1 MSLSIFY
8 ECEPWYPA
16 VQSRQH
22 AEPKLRKQS
31 IEKQSLFVWAADR
44 YAIFSYAATIMS
56 LSIFYEYYN
65 DIERLRRSFRCFSVD
80 RGAVLGLAFE
90 RLVVGALLCW
100 RRAFC
105 LSISKPAAFYHPPGK
120 YSKNCYAILP
130 PCTEPVS
137 RKGRRGKSKKQRRK
151 AKNAYLRRELAAGLM
166 AGENKDLNAEA
177 DAWTY
182 GTLKI
187 FWLDESIFSHF
198 SDKEIERLLIGSGR
212 KRQIRRVKR
221 MVETGKSRRACAHW
235 KRQASYRNEQVK
247 KCLTDSMVQVYK
259 KMFTYW
265 KENWNLRRKVKKFLI
280 DSIIQ
285 AGRKLFA
292 YWKENTNDSR
302 FTAAKSKMLKMDGM
316 RAFIAIWYRSIS
328 FKTRLGKKLARRCV
342 LRRPFCC
349 WRNFMFRDM
358 HIRSIA
364 FRIASEKQRI
374 LKIGVV
380 RALRAIWHQSVG
392 YKTRKALQ
400 QSAVLAFNHCAEWIQ
415 KYRFICVWWCA
426 ILHHGIAL
434 WLGIFI
440 LWITMLIAAGIILC
454 ITKVSCTL

>member
-1 MSLSIFY
+1 MVSSDDHVVDDVQESAFWPESTAAISVRVEPIGLACDQVADGMKVSVGGQDIITGAISLALI
-8 ECEPWYPA
+8 
-16 VQSRQH
+16 
-22 AEPKLRKQS
+22 
-31 IEKQSLFVWAADR
+31 
-44 YAIFSYAATIMS
+44 
-56 LSIFYEYYN
+56 
-65 DIERLRRSFRCFSVD
+65 DIERLRRSFLCFSVD
-80 RGAVLGLAFE
+80 RGAVFGLAFE

-166 AGENKDLNAEA
+166 AGDNKGLKAEA

-342 LRRPFCC
+342 LRRPCC
-349 WRNFMFRDM
+349 
-358 HIRSIA
+358 
-364 FRIASEKQRI
+364 
-374 LKIGVV
+374 
-380 RALRAIWHQSVG
+380 
-392 YKTRKALQ
+392 
-400 QSAVLAFNHCAEWIQ
+400 
-415 KYRFICVWWCA
+415 
-426 ILHHGIAL
+426 
-434 WLGIFI
+434 
-440 LWITMLIAAGIILC
+440 
-454 ITKVSCTL
+454 